1 MPDPLFDN
9 RTARLD
15 LPLLFAGQA
24 QKELYLNESLARI
37 DALLHGAVEAQTA
50 TPPAT
55 PLEGQ
60 CWLVASGA
68 TGVWSGHADKLASFQ
83 QGQWWFQAPR
93 DGLRLFNRATGQ
105 EVLYFGSWKTPAK
118 PAVPSGGTVID
129 TQARTAIAAL
139 IDSLVAAG
147 VLPTP

>member
-1 MPDPLFDN
+1 M
-9 RTARLD
+9 
-15 LPLLFAGQA
+15 
-24 QKELYLNESLARI
+24 YLNESLARI

-68 TGVWSGHADKLASFQ
+68 TGVWSGHAGKLTSFQ
-83 QGQWWFQAPR
+83 QGQWLFQAPR

>member
-1 MPDPLFDN
+1 M
-9 RTARLD
+9 
-15 LPLLFAGQA
+15 
-24 QKELYLNESLARI
+24 YLNESLARI

-83 QGQWWFQAPR
+83 QGQWLFQAPR